1 MANNEQVGRR
11 HRKRNQMG
19 ERLQSHKE
27 VYNFVPEKQERLVQD
42 TFGWRLVLI
51 PNVIGN
57 I

>member
-51 PNVIGN
+51 PNVIGS